1 MIWKL
6 IAVCFISFIIL
17 IAGFLTPNTYSWT
30 KNTVSQLAAQKYQN
44 RWIMRLGFIGFGIL
58 LVINYV
64 VDLQNALIFWYYTL
78 PLSIYGI
85 CISIT
90 GIFCSKPFEE
100 NKQFSKREEKM
111 HSIFAQLAGFS
122 LSMAIVI
129 HFLTAIDLDTLIA
142 AIFHLIT
149 LIFVVGMSLMIARYE
164 KNRGLI
170 QRIMWA
176 GTFLWLLLLAY

>member
-6 IAVCFISFIIL
+6 IAVCFISSIIL
-17 IAGFLTPNTYSWT
+17 IAGFLTPITYSWGR
-30 KNTVSQLAAQKYQN
+30 NEISQLAAQGYQN

-90 GIFCSKPFEE
+90 GIFCIIINE
-100 NKQFSKREEKM
+100 M
-111 HSIFAQLAGFS
+111 
-122 LSMAIVI
+122 
-129 HFLTAIDLDTLIA
+129 D
-142 AIFHLIT
+142 
-149 LIFVVGMSLMIARYE
+149 
-164 KNRGLI
+164 
-170 QRIMWA
+170 
-176 GTFLWLLLLAY
+176 LLLSYTNIKRKTTTWWILASGYILYEISVDRFWYTKKTRILG